1 MNKRQTF
8 LDLAA
13 RLRSESLAAHWS
25 ALASTDQQLAEL
37 LARLPGEP
45 ALNAAEQAAF
55 KVLRSAHDDA
65 RAACALAQA
74 QAHERVQALCEQRT
88 GWDAYALSSNMQEA
102 SA

>member
-8 LDLAA
+8 LELAG
-13 RLRSESLAAHWS
+13 RLRSESLAADWS
-25 ALASTDQQLAEL
+25 ALASTDQQLAAL

-45 ALNAAEQAAF
+45 ALNAAEQAAYQ
-55 KVLRSAHDDA
+55 VLRAEHDAA

-74 QAHERVQALCEQRT
+74 QALERVQALCEQRT
-88 GWDAYALSSNMQEA
+88 GWDAYALSNNMQEA